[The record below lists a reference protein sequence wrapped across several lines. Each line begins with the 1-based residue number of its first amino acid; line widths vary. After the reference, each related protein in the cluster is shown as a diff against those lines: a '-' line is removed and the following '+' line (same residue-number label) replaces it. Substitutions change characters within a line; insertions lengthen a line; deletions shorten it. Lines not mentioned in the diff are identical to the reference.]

1 MRLFITGTP
10 SNRPP
15 LLSLLSSVSLVFTM
29 SACAT
34 NPATG
39 KRQLALI
46 GEEQEI
52 QMGREAAASV
62 AQTIGLVDDKALQ
75 AYVAQIGQRAAE
87 ASERPNLPWEFHV
100 VDDPTPNAFALPG
113 GFIYITRGML
123 GLMTSEAELAGVLG
137 HEIGHVTGRHSV
149 NQLSKAQLAQ
159 LGMGLGSIFVP
170 EMRPY
175 QSLVGAGLE
184 LMFLKYS
191 RDHEREADEL
201 GFEYMRKRGYDVGEF
216 DDVFA
221 ALGRIGEQEGSGGA
235 LPSWLLTHPAPEER
249 VESARARAAAAAP
262 QTDARIGQEA
272 YLEQIDDLVY
282 GKDPRDGFFRGATF
296 YHPKLRFQMTFPEGW
311 NTENMT
317 QVVVGVARDNRAA
330 LQLTVAGRGRPEAA
344 IEQFFSQPGVSA
356 GRVTRAQFNGQPAA
370 IGEFQAQT
378 EGGVVQGLAAYV
390 TRGDITY
397 QLIGYTAAPLYSTY
411 GATLERAI
419 RSFAPVTDP
428 AILRVEPQRI
438 DVVKIDASMTV
449 AEFAERFQSA
459 VPAQTLAIINQV
471 PGPDS
476 RLAAG
481 TLVKRVVGRA
491 S

>member
-1 MRLFITGTP
+1 MSAVSSNPSCWLNRLAG
-10 SNRPP
+10 
-15 LLSLLSSVSLVFTM
+15 LALVLGM

-39 KRQLALI
+39 KRQLSLI
-46 GEEQEI
+46 GEDQEI

-62 AQTIGLVDDKALQ
+62 RQSIGLVDDQELQ
-75 AYVAQIGQRAAE
+75 AYVSQIGQRQAA

-113 GFIYITRGML
+113 GFIYVTRGML
-123 GLMTSEAELAGVLG
+123 GLMTSEAELASVLG

-149 NQLSKAQLAQ
+149 NQVSKAQLAQ

-191 RDHEREADEL
+191 RDHEREADQL

-221 ALGRIGEQEGSGGA
+221 ALGRIGEQEGNGGA

-249 VESARARAAAAAP
+249 VESAKARAAAVGP
-262 QTDARIGQEA
+262 QGDARIGEDA
-272 YLEQIDDLVY
+272 YLQRIDDLVY
-282 GKDPRDGFFRGATF
+282 GKDPRDGFFRGTTF
-296 YHPKLRFQMTFPEGW
+296 YHPKLRFQLTFPEGW
-311 NTENMT
+311 NTENLA
-317 QVVVGVARDNRAA
+317 QAVVGVARDSRAA

-344 IEQFFSQPGVSA
+344 IEQFFAQPGVAA
-356 GRVTRAQFNGQPAA
+356 GRVMRDQFNGQPAA

-378 EGGVVQGLAAYV
+378 EGGLVQGLAAYV
-390 TRGDITY
+390 SRGDVTY
-397 QLIGYTAAPLYSTY
+397 QIIGYTSAELYRNY
-411 GATLERAI
+411 GAALERAI
-419 RSFAPVTDP
+419 RSFAAVSDP
-428 AILRVEPQRI
+428 SILNVEPQRI
-438 DVVKIDASMTV
+438 DVVKLDTAMTV
-449 AEFAERFQSA
+449 AEFAERYRST
-459 VPAQTLAIINQV
+459 VPARTLAIINHV
-471 PGPDS
+471 AGPDS

-481 TLVKRVVGRA
+481 TLVKRVLGREA
-491 S
+491 

>member
-1 MRLFITGTP
+1 MSAVSSNTSRWLNRLAG
-10 SNRPP
+10 
-15 LLSLLSSVSLVFTM
+15 LALVLGM
-29 SACAT
+29 AACAT

-39 KRQLALI
+39 KRQLSLI
-46 GEEQEI
+46 GEDQEI

-62 AQTIGLVDDKALQ
+62 RQSIGLVDDKALQ
-75 AYVAQIGQRAAE
+75 AYVSQIGQRQAA

-113 GFIYITRGML
+113 GFIYVTRGML
-123 GLMTSEAELAGVLG
+123 GLMTSEAELASVLG

-149 NQLSKAQLAQ
+149 NQVSKAQLAQ

-191 RDHEREADEL
+191 RDHEREADQL

-221 ALGRIGEQEGSGGA
+221 ALGRIGEQEGNGGA

-249 VESARARAAAAAP
+249 VEAAKERAAAIGP
-262 QTDARIGQEA
+262 QGNARIGEDA
-272 YLEQIDDLVY
+272 YMQQIDDLVY
-282 GKDPRDGFFRGATF
+282 GKDPRDGFFRGSTF

-311 NTENMT
+311 NTENLA
-317 QVVVGVARDNRAA
+317 QAVVGVARDSRAA

-344 IEQFFSQPGVSA
+344 IEQFFAQPGVAA
-356 GRVTRAQFNGQPAA
+356 GRVMRDQFNGQPAA

-378 EGGVVQGLAAYV
+378 EGGLVQGLAAYV
-390 TRGDITY
+390 SRGDVTY
-397 QLIGYTAAPLYSTY
+397 QLIGYTSADLYRNY
-411 GATLERAI
+411 GAALERAI
-419 RSFAPVTDP
+419 RSFAAVSDP
-428 AILRVEPQRI
+428 SILNVEPQRI
-438 DVVKIDASMTV
+438 DVVKLDAAMTV
-449 AEFAERFQSA
+449 AEFAERYRST
-459 VPAQTLAIINQV
+459 VPARTLAIINHV

-476 RLAAG
+476 RLPAG
-481 TLVKRVVGRA
+481 TLVKRVLGREA
-491 S
+491 